1 VLVNPQLFLDL
12 TVSEIKKVM
21 NQLMINGIKYER
33 VARRLYEM
41 TLFEGDEIGTY
52 KQNLKAVK
60 DQDKTLYN
68 YIEFDS
74 NVEKQFAE
82 DCESNENIEF
92 YMKLPGWFT
101 IDTPVG
107 KYNPDWALIFK
118 DEKKIYFVAETKGA
132 VEEDALRVSENM
144 KIEYGE
150 KHFEALDNIEFK
162 KVESVGDLL
171 I

>member
-1 VLVNPQLFLDL
+1 
-12 TVSEIKKVM
+12 
-21 NQLMINGIKYER
+21 MINGIKYEK
-33 VARRLYEM
+33 VAGRLYEM
-41 TLFEGDEIGTY
+41 TLFEGEEIDSY
-52 KQNLKAVK
+52 KQNLKKVR

-82 DCESNENIEF
+82 DCENNENIEF
-92 YMKLPGWFT
+92 YMKLPRWFT

-118 DEKKIYFVAETKGA
+118 DEKKLYFVAETKGNTD
-132 VEEDALRVSENM
+132 EDELRVSESM
-144 KIEYGE
+144 KIIYGV
-150 KHFEALDNIEFK
+150 KHFEAFEDIEFK
-162 KVESVGDLL
+162 KVENVGELL